1 MSAFFT
7 RSQVKCSFSH
17 AFHLPYPTAI
27 GGNSIPTAI
36 VIYQDGDESW
46 MPYGSMLNDY
56 VYVVSI
62 DGLHGLM
69 EELMKKSDSEI
80 SVMESRIEGLREDY
94 FTYDGVLEQI
104 RLFLTEPSRSALTC
118 RPLPQTSGTT
128 TAIRWPHGHQCIKSI
143 S

>member
-1 MSAFFT
+1 
-7 RSQVKCSFSH
+7 VKCPFSH

-104 RLFLTEPSRSALTC
+104 RIFLTEPSRSALTC
-118 RPLPQTSGTT
+118 RPLSQTSGTT
-128 TAIRWPHGHQCIKSI
+128 TAIRWPRGHQCINSI